1 MIEQVKGTRNLFG
14 AESEKYIHIFNA
26 FCDAF
31 VDYGYE
37 FVELPILEH
46 KELFIKSIGENSEIV
61 TKQMYEFKDKGNR
74 SLVLRPEAT
83 ASVVRFHNEFFKK
96 NNLSKTDLKNLG
108 LLSERGNFLFKNRL
122 IFVLYL

>member
-46 KELFIKSIGENSEIV
+46 KELFIKSIGEISEIV
-61 TKQMYEFKDKGNR
+61 TKQMYEFKDKGDR
-74 SLVLRPEAT
+74 DLTLSPEGT
-83 ASVVRFHNEFFKK
+83 ASIVSAYLQYKQHKK
-96 NNLSKTDLKNLG
+96 EKRQSA
-108 LLSERGNFLFKNRL
+108 FLFCLVKTQ
-122 IFVLYL
+122 F

>member
-37 FVELPILEH
+37 LVELPILQ
-46 KELFIKSIGENSEIV
+46 KLLQNKC
-61 TKQMYEFKDKGNR
+61 M
-74 SLVLRPEAT
+74 
-83 ASVVRFHNEFFKK
+83 
-96 NNLSKTDLKNLG
+96 NLKIRVIDH
-108 LLSERGNFLFKNRL
+108 
-122 IFVLYL
+122 LY

>member
-46 KELFIKSIGENSEIV
+46 KELFIKIDEIIIIN
-61 TKQMYEFKDKGNR
+61 T
-74 SLVLRPEAT
+74 
-83 ASVVRFHNEFFKK
+83 RFF
-96 NNLSKTDLKNLG
+96 
-108 LLSERGNFLFKNRL
+108 
-122 IFVLYL
+122 IFIIF